1 MKLTFPGTRGNIEAR
16 SKNHQRHSTCLVSY
30 KQDTLLIDLG
40 LDWLDDPPD
49 VSPDAVLVT
58 HAHPDHV
65 GGLQH
70 GAPAPVFATA
80 DSWKDMGRMAVA
92 HKRTVTPG
100 ETFHIG
106 EISAQAFPVD
116 HSLLAPAVGYRI
128 SAGRVTIFYV
138 PDVAKLKEQDQALEG
153 VKLYVGDG
161 ATTRRILLR
170 SKDGTAT
177 GHAPIQDQLAW
188 CREQKVPRALFTHCG
203 SEIVKSDPD
212 RIKDKLSDLGREQ
225 GVEAGLAFD
234 GMELVLR

>member
-1 MKLTFPGTRGNIEAR
+1 MKLTFLGTRGNIEVR
-16 SKNHQRHSTCLVSY
+16 SNTHRRHSTCLVSY
-30 KQDTLLIDLG
+30 KQDSLLIDLG
-40 LDWLDDPPD
+40 RDWLDDPPD

-80 DSWKDMGRMAVA
+80 ASWKDMARLAVE
-92 HKRTVTPG
+92 HKRTVTLR

-106 EISAQAFPVD
+106 ELSAQAFPVD

-138 PDVAKLKEQDQALEG
+138 PDVAQLKEQDRALDG

-170 SKDGTAT
+170 TKDGTAT
-177 GHAPIQDQLAW
+177 GHAPIQNQLAW
-188 CREQKVPRALFTHCG
+188 CREQKVPRAMFTHCG
-203 SEIVKSDPD
+203 SEIVRSDPD
-212 RIKDKLSDLGREQ
+212 RIKDKLSDLGREH
-225 GVEAGLAFD
+225 GVEAGFAFD